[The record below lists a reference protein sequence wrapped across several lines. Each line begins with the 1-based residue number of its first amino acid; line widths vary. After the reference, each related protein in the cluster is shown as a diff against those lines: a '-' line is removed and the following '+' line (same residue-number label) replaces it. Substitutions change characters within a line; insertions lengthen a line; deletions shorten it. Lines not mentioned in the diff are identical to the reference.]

1 MQKSSIIT
9 KLERAIDERVLVMD
23 GSTGVGLRHLCPHDS
38 SCDLLSLSL
47 PEAVAEL
54 HRSYLE
60 AGADIIETNTFNATT
75 VAQGAYGMADRADE
89 MNLAAASLARE
100 EADRYMTEHRGETKF
115 VAGAIGPTHI
125 AVSKI
130 ADCAERDTI
139 FARLTETFRRQATAL
154 IAGGVDMLAI
164 ETIYDMLSGR
174 ASVKGVTQAIAE
186 SGRDVPYTL
195 SVTLSATTGL
205 MPSGHSVDEF
215 LASVDDARPLAAG
228 FNCCEGPAL
237 LLAPLR
243 KLAACSPFRTIVYP
257 NAGLPDRD
265 GRYPVGPAEFADA
278 VSVMLDERL
287 INIVGGCCG
296 TGPEHIR
303 RLRKAVDRSPA
314 PHKPTAALAQ

>member
-1 MQKSSIIT
+1 M
-9 KLERAIDERVLVMD
+9 ERAIDERVLVKD
-23 GSTGVGLRHLCPHDS
+23 GSTGVGLRNLCPHGAT
-38 SCDLLSLSL
+38 CDIMSLTQ
-47 PEAVAEL
+47 PEAVSEL
-54 HRSYLE
+54 HRLYLE

-75 VAQGAYGMADRADE
+75 VAQRVHGLADRADE
-89 MNLAAASLARE
+89 MNSAAASLARR
-100 EADRYMTEHRGETKF
+100 EADRYMSEHRGETKF

-125 AVSKI
+125 AISKI
-130 ADCAERDTI
+130 ADCAERDTT
-139 FARLTETFRRQATAL
+139 FARLTETFRRQAAAL

-164 ETIYDMLSGR
+164 ETIYDMLSG
-174 ASVKGVTQAIAE
+174 AAAVKGVTQAIAE

-195 SVTLSATTGL
+195 SVTLSASSGL
-205 MPSGHSVDEF
+205 IPSGYSVDEF
-215 LASVDDARPLAAG
+215 LASVADTHPLAVG
-228 FNCCEGPAL
+228 FNCCEGPGM

-243 KLAACSPFRTIVYP
+243 KLAACSPFRIIVYP

-265 GRYPVGPAEFADA
+265 GRYPVGPEEFADA

>member
-1 MQKSSIIT
+1 M
-9 KLERAIDERVLVMD
+9 ERAIDERVLIMD
-23 GSTGVGLRHLCPHDS
+23 GSTGVGLRNLCPHGAT
-38 SCDLLSLSL
+38 CDIMSLTH
-47 PEAVAEL
+47 PEVVARL
-54 HRSYLE
+54 HHSYLE

-89 MNLAAASLARE
+89 INLASASLARE
-100 EADRYMTEHRGETKF
+100 EADRYMSEHRGETKF

-130 ADCAERDTI
+130 TDCTERETTV
-139 FARLTETFRRQATAL
+139 ARLTETFRRQAAAL

-174 ASVKGVTQAIAE
+174 AAVKGVTQAIAE

-195 SVTLSATTGL
+195 SVTLPATTGL
-205 MPSGHSVDEF
+205 LPSGHGIDEF
-215 LASVDDARPLAAG
+215 LASVADARPLAAG
-228 FNCCEGPAL
+228 FNCCEGPAM

-257 NAGLPDRD
+257 NAGMPDRD
-265 GRYPVGPAEFADA
+265 GLYPVGPEEFADA
-278 VSVMLDERL
+278 VSVMLRERL

-303 RLRKAVDRSPA
+303 LLRKAVDCAPS
-314 PHKPTAALAQ
+314 PHKPRTMLAQ

>member
-1 MQKSSIIT
+1 MQKTSIIT

-23 GSTGVGLRHLCPHDS
+23 GSTGVGLRSLCPHGVTWDIM
-38 SCDLLSLSL
+38 SLTQ
-47 PEAVAEL
+47 PEAVARL

-75 VAQGAYGMADRADE
+75 VAQRVYGLADRADE
-89 MNLAAASLARE
+89 MNSAAASLARR
-100 EADRYMTEHRGETKF
+100 EADRYMSKHRGETKF
-115 VAGAIGPTHI
+115 VAGAIGPTHL

-130 ADCAERDTI
+130 ADCAERDTT
-139 FARLTETFRRQATAL
+139 FARLTETFRRQTAAL

-174 ASVKGVTQAIAE
+174 AAVKGVTQAIAE

-195 SVTLSATTGL
+195 SVTLSASSGL
-205 MPSGHSVDEF
+205 MPSGHGIDEF
-215 LASVDDARPLAAG
+215 LASVADTRPLAAG
-228 FNCCEGPAL
+228 FNCCEGPDM

-265 GRYPVGPAEFADA
+265 GRYPIGPEEFAEA
-278 VSVMLDERL
+278 VSVMLRERL

-303 RLRKAVDRSPA
+303 RLRKAVDSAPS
-314 PHKPTAALAQ
+314 PHKPRTMLAQ

>member
-9 KLERAIDERVLVMD
+9 ELEWAIDERVLVMD
-23 GSTGVGLRHLCPHDS
+23 GSTSIGLRHLCQHEIV
-38 SCDLLSLSL
+38 CDLLSLRR

-60 AGADIIETNTFNATT
+60 AGADIIETNTFNAT
-75 VAQGAYGMADRADE
+75 AIAPGAYGLADLADE
-89 MNLAAASLARE
+89 INLAAASLARK
-100 EADRYMTEHRGETKF
+100 EADRYMSEHCCETKF

-130 ADCAERDTI
+130 ADCAERDTT
-139 FARLTETFRRQATAL
+139 FERLKESFRRQAEAL

-174 ASVKGVTQAIAE
+174 AAVKGVTQAITE
-186 SGRDVPYTL
+186 GGRDVPYTL

-205 MPSGHSVDEF
+205 LPSGHGIDEF
-215 LASVDDARPLAAG
+215 LASVADARPLAVG
-228 FNCCEGPAL
+228 FNCCEGPAM

-257 NAGLPDRD
+257 NAGMPDCD
-265 GRYPVGPAEFADA
+265 GRYPVGPEEFADA
-278 VSVMLDERL
+278 VSVMLDEGL

-303 RLRKAVDRSPA
+303 LLRKTVDCAPT
-314 PHKPTAALAQ
+314 PHKPTATLAQ